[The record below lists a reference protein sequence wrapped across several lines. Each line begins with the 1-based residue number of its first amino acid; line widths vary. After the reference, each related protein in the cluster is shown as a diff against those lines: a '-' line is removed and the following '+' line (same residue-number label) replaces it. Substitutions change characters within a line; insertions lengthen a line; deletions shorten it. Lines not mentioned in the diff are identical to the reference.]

1 MKELESYISQFF
13 GLKGDDL
20 LCITP
25 FFKQTIFRKGE
36 YYLKPG
42 EICSSLSFQ
51 TSGYVR
57 FYLDDGEKEITQW
70 ISSKGGFIADLR
82 GITFKQPSKFY
93 IQALTDCT
101 LYTISNDDY
110 AQIGNL
116 IPAWHQ
122 LEKLFIANCFV
133 FMEDR
138 IFSLLSMN
146 SEERYNWLFNHNP
159 ELFNHVPLQYLA
171 SMMSMTPETLSRIRR
186 KQTEIAN

>member
-20 LCITP
+20 LSIAP
-25 FFKQTIFRKGE
+25 FFKQTTFKKGE

-82 GITFKQPSKFY
+82 GIIFKQPSKSY
-93 IQALTDCT
+93 VQALTDCT
-101 LYTISNDDY
+101 LYTINNDDY
-110 AQIGNL
+110 AKIGIL

-133 FMEDR
+133 FIEDR

-159 ELFNHVPLQYLA
+159 ELFNNVPLQYLA